1 MPAGPPVPE
10 AHCPRQPVFLGAL
23 AACYYRTCTASGSQ
37 HLVCLSCSCLQEVHA
52 IAAVPRHPNVVGY
65 YAAWIEQ
72 AERGEMLYMQLER
85 CGCSLSSI
93 MTIVQEWK
101 EQELVEML
109 RQASCS
115 GCTCLGPLVAL
126 AWSEMFWWAL
136 LAGFTR
142 TRCRV

>member
-1 MPAGPPVPE
+1 MFLSAFVACTLGHALLKAADTLMPA
-10 AHCPRQPVFLGAL
+10 LL
-23 AACYYRTCTASGSQ
+23 
-37 HLVCLSCSCLQEVHA
+37 LSLQEVHA

-72 AERGEMLYMQLER
+72 AEHGEMLYMQLER

-115 GCTCLGPLVAL
+115 SCTCLGPPVGL
-126 AWSEMFWWAL
+126 AWS
-136 LAGFTR
+136 GN
-142 TRCRV
+142 

>member
-1 MPAGPPVPE
+1 M
-10 AHCPRQPVFLGAL
+10 
-23 AACYYRTCTASGSQ
+23 S
-37 HLVCLSCSCLQEVHA
+37 LQEVHA

-65 YAAWIEQ
+65 YGAWIEQ

-115 GCTCLGPLVAL
+115 GCTCLGPPVAP
-126 AWSEMFWWAL
+126 AWSDMVWWAL
-136 LAGFTR
+136 LAGFGR
-142 TRCRV
+142 TRCRLQRH